1 MAGPVRTAGPG
12 PGRTVAGAGA
22 TEVDAVHVAGAG
34 AGAALAAT
42 GADGSDKQ
50 PAGLVGKEKVLAAR
64 NGRDVSVLFPECP
77 R

>member
-12 PGRTVAGAGA
+12 PARIVAGAGA

-34 AGAALAAT
+34 VALAAT
-42 GADGSDKQ
+42 GADGSDTQ
-50 PAGLVGKEKVLAAR
+50 QVLAAW
-64 NGRDVSVLFPECP
+64 NGRDVSVLFPGCP

>member
-12 PGRTVAGAGA
+12 PARIVAGAGA

-34 AGAALAAT
+34 AALAAT
-42 GADGSDKQ
+42 GTDGSDTQ
-50 PAGLVGKEKVLAAR
+50 PAGLVGKEKVLAAW
-64 NGRDVSVLFPECP
+64 NGRDVSVLFPGCP

>member
-12 PGRTVAGAGA
+12 PARIVAGAGA
-22 TEVDAVHVAGAG
+22 TVDAVNIAG

-50 PAGLVGKEKVLAAR
+50 PAGLVGREKEPAAR
-64 NGRDVSVLFPECP
+64 NGRAVSVLFP
-77 R
+77 